1 MIQKCY
7 AHQKNIEKEKT
18 LSNKRQ
24 VKVNIPFFFKSV
36 DQISPVKNSIG
47 GRK

>member
-24 VKVNIPFFFKSV
+24 VKVDIPFFFKSV
-36 DQISPVKNSIG
+36 DQIIPVKNSV
-47 GRK
+47 